1 MSSNYILLVAFHV
14 WPHKA
19 YLAQGDKWISVVQQ
33 YITALIVYPLENL
46 KNNSSELFSSFC
58 ILTICF
64 INQGTWWHK
73 LFECFKDWAILWY
86 LFGSLFYRVQC
97 HYNVLNFLQKSHNRH
112 PIPCPWGQGMGC
124 ILWVQ
129 SLLQVL
135 YHLLQFSM
143 QYNVTVVTVTCPST
157 CWNLLIFGMTS
168 LALYTVVPVIVFS
181 GSLLNI

>member
-1 MSSNYILLVAFHV
+1 MSSNYTLLVAFHV

-97 HYNVLNFLQKSHNRH
+97 HYNVLNFLQKSHNE
-112 PIPCPWGQGMGC
+112 GMRARYG
-124 ILWVQ
+124 VYFV
-129 SLLQVL
+129 SSKSASSSVPFTAVL
-135 YHLLQFSM
+135 YAIQCYGRYCDM
-143 QYNVTVVTVTCPST
+143 P
-157 CWNLLIFGMTS
+157 
-168 LALYTVVPVIVFS
+168 
-181 GSLLNI
+181 